1 MFFAAM
7 SGARCQGGDYDHP
20 IVFIVDGDPIP
31 LGLVVCLNRPGGS
44 ITAYRGSGEPPTA
57 TTPPTSVMNSRRFI
71 SNPAPSCPRAVWRA
85 IAPGEPHQRTMA
97 TSVSDLDYSHFRSS
111 LITGHSQC
119 PAACLK
125 GAHKQTSVRF

>member
-20 IVFIVDGDPIP
+20 IVFIVDGDPIA

-71 SNPAPSCPRAVWRA
+71 SNPAPDVLKP
-85 IAPGEPHQRTMA
+85 
-97 TSVSDLDYSHFRSS
+97 SVSNF
-111 LITGHSQC
+111 
-119 PAACLK
+119 PA
-125 GAHKQTSVRF
+125 QVQVVDVRVGSKPEKLNASTCFPLGP